1 MLIDARISVWGHV
14 CEHKQLIV
22 IVIIIAIIIVIII
35 VIIIIIMII
44 IMITAVTITYGS
56 SGMSQRIGRRTCG

>member
-22 IVIIIAIIIVIII
+22 IVIVI

>member
-14 CEHKQLIV
+14 CEHKQL
-22 IVIIIAIIIVIII
+22 IVIII

>member
-1 MLIDARISVWGHV
+1 MIDARISVWGHV
-14 CEHKQLIV
+14 CEHKQL
-22 IVIIIAIIIVIII
+22 IVIII

>member
-22 IVIIIAIIIVIII
+22 IVIAIIIV
-35 VIIIIIMII
+35 IMII

>member
-1 MLIDARISVWGHV
+1 VLIDARISVWGHV

-22 IVIIIAIIIVIII
+22 IIII
-35 VIIIIIMII
+35 IIIIIMII

>member
-1 MLIDARISVWGHV
+1 VLIDARISVWGHV

-22 IVIIIAIIIVIII
+22 IVIVI

>member
-1 MLIDARISVWGHV
+1 VLIDARISVWGHV
-14 CEHKQLIV
+14 CEHKQL
-22 IVIIIAIIIVIII
+22 IVIII

>member
-22 IVIIIAIIIVIII
+22 IVIVIA
-35 VIIIIIMII
+35 IIIIIMII

>member
-1 MLIDARISVWGHV
+1 VLIDARISVWGHV

-22 IVIIIAIIIVIII
+22 IVI